1 MNNTAG
7 KYYTAAAVAARVSQ
21 SEPST
26 PAATDD
32 PDTAYCADADDLKA
46 VSWAVSERIV
56 QGMGDGTFTPDKTR
70 TQGKIMT
77 FLCRAMGE

>member
-7 KYYTAAAVAARVSQ
+7 KYYTATAVAARASQ

-46 VSWAVSERIV
+46 VN
-56 QGMGDGTFTPDKTR
+56 
-70 TQGKIMT
+70 
-77 FLCRAMGE
+77 

>member
-7 KYYTAAAVAARVSQ
+7 KYYTATAVAARVSQ

-32 PDTAYCADADDLKA
+32 PDTACYADADDLKA

-56 QGMGDGTFTPDKTR
+56 QAMGNGTFAPDKTCTR
-70 TQGKIMT
+70 RKIVT
-77 FLCRAMGE
+77 FLYRATGE

>member
-7 KYYTAAAVAARVSQ
+7 KYYTATAVAARASQ
-21 SEPST
+21 SEPPT

-46 VSWAVSERIV
+46 VN
-56 QGMGDGTFTPDKTR
+56 
-70 TQGKIMT
+70 
-77 FLCRAMGE
+77 